1 MKKLFLMMVMCALP
15 LQAVLAAVETYVGHE
30 VQYEL
35 LADSL
40 LHVHSDTDH
49 QHDQA
54 SSDNTCDGDH
64 HHCHAHTISV
74 LPGALVFHFPAQAID
89 RLNERSTGFQ
99 SFYSDQIERPKWV

>member
-74 LPGALVFHFPAQAID
+74 LPGALIFHLPSQTTEPLGEWSA
-89 RLNERSTGFQ
+89 GFQ
-99 SFYSDQIERPKWV
+99 SLLIDRIERPKWV